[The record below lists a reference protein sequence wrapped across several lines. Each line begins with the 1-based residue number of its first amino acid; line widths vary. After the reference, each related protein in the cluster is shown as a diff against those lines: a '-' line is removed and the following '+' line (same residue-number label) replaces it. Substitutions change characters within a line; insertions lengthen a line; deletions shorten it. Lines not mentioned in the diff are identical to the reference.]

1 MKSTWSGENSSGI
14 AALACMVFLAGT
26 STLMN
31 LYLGEPFGREPNI
44 ATQSSNAILLDFIP
58 ERPSPANRPVSG
70 NAEPTSICFPTVGLV
85 CELIVLTVVVSVTVV
100 GETVGDRKR

>member
-1 MKSTWSGENSSGI
+1 SCENGSRTG
-14 AALACMVFLAGT
+14 ALACWVLLAGT

-31 LYLGEPFGREPNI
+31 LSLGAPFGREPNI
-44 ATQSSNAILLDFIP
+44 AIQSSNAILLDAIP

-70 NAEPTSICFPTVGLV
+70 NPEPTSSCFPTLGLV

-100 GETVGDRKR
+100 GETLGERRR